1 MDKRTIIAVVLS
13 VAILFAW
20 QYFFSPKMSEQQKP
34 QAGAPQ
40 GQVQGGAPAQPS
52 QAGAKGP
59 QIAPVQVP
67 GQAPAAG
74 AQAPAAGQPVPA
86 AQPPIP
92 GVQAAAEPKAA
103 AQSKPARKITVETPT
118 MTVTLTDIG
127 GGITDVRLKE
137 YKETLDSPEGKEL
150 IQNTAPYR
158 YLPTVSTIVGGQ
170 VGGDAVAFIP
180 DRGDFT
186 VSGKP
191 ETISFKGTLP
201 GGAVL
206 TKTYTFEPDGYGVGL
221 SVRTEWGRKAGTTLI
236 DFATMNLKEK
246 SSYIFKGPFVYDGK
260 KLEQIDK
267 PDKSVNTGQA
277 YTYAGFDE
285 GYFSFILRPQGTKA
299 DLLVTKMGDTPVE
312 RLLSMG
318 GNVAATLYF
327 VPNKISLLKSLD
339 INADKIV
346 NFGWFD
352 IIAKPMLWGMNYS
365 NRLTHNYGIDII
377 LLTILIKIIF
387 YPLSLKSYK
396 SMKNMQKLQP
406 KLAQLREKYKGNKEK
421 LNQEMMGIYKREGI
435 NPLGGCLPM
444 IIQIPVF
451 FALYR
456 VLMAAIEFRHAP
468 FMLWINDLAAPE
480 DIFTMHVAGYALP
493 FRVLPLIMGVTM
505 VIQQKMTPTGGDP
518 MQAKM
523 MMFMPIFFTFL
534 FWGFPSGLV
543 LYWLVNNVISI
554 GQQYYINKQ
563 VA

>member
-13 VAILFAW
+13 VAILLAW
-20 QYFFSPKMSEQQKP
+20 QYFFVPKVSEQQKP
-34 QAGAPQ
+34 HTAAQQ
-40 GQVQGGAPAQPS
+40 GQPQAVAPAQPAEQQ

-67 GQAPAAG
+67 QQAT
-74 AQAPAAGQPVPA
+74 AAGQPA
-86 AQPPIP
+86 IP
-92 GVQAAAEPKAA
+92 GGQAAAPQAA
-103 AQSKPARKITVETPT
+103 ATVKPAKRITVETPK

-127 GGITDVRLKE
+127 GGITSVRLKD
-137 YKETLDSPEGKEL
+137 YKETLGQPEGKEL
-150 IQNTAPYR
+150 IQGIAPYR

-170 VGGDAVAFIP
+170 VEADAVAFTP

-191 ETISFKGTLP
+191 ETITFKGKLP

-206 TKTYTFEPDGYGVGL
+206 TKKYTFAPDGYVVGL
-221 SVRTEWGRKAGTTLI
+221 SVQIDWGRRAGTMLL

-246 SSYIFKGPFVYDGK
+246 SSYIFKGPFIYDGR

-267 PDKSVNTGQA
+267 PEKSVNAGQA
-277 YTYAGFDE
+277 YAYAGFDE
-285 GYFSFILRPQGTKA
+285 GYFSFILRPQGQKA
-299 DLLVTKMGDTPVE
+299 DLLVTKVGSTPLE
-312 RLLSMG
+312 RLLAMG

-327 VPNKISLLKSLD
+327 VPNKISLLKGLD

-346 NFGWFD
+346 DFGWFD

-406 KLAQLREKYKGNKEK
+406 KLAQLREKYKDNKEK

-444 IIQIPVF
+444 VIQIPVF

-480 DIFTMHVAGYALP
+480 DIFTMHVAGFALP